1 MSLHWLIRLGLAIVL
16 LALVA
21 NSRLLL
27 GNRKKHRRILEN
39 TPLAILHVA
48 AYNAC
53 CYLLAALPADPSVF
67 LTPSILGAPAVVL
80 GLRVVGSASLLLGA
94 SLILA
99 TVLGRRVIGGQDT
112 RQGLISSGP
121 YRFARHPIYL
131 GILLI
136 SLSLALV
143 TVNVDGMISL
153 PLVFLANFL
162 QSEIEE
168 RHDLGERFREGYQAY
183 RRTTRRFGP
192 SWLWVS
198 LAGGVVSILALGSL
212 A

>member
-1 MSLHWLIRLGLAIVL
+1 MSFHWLIRLGLAIVL
-16 LALVA
+16 FALVA
-21 NSRLLL
+21 SARLLL
-27 GNRKKHRRILEN
+27 GNREKYQRILEN
-39 TPLAILHVA
+39 TPLAILEVA
-48 AYNAC
+48 VYNAC
-53 CYLLAALPADPSVF
+53 CYLLAALPADPSVVS
-67 LTPSILGAPAVVL
+67 TPSILGAPAVVL

-112 RQGLISSGP
+112 QQGLITSGP

-131 GILLI
+131 GIVLI

-143 TVNVDGMISL
+143 TVNADGMISL

-168 RHDLGERFREGYQAY
+168 RHDVGERFRQEYQAY

-192 SWLWVS
+192 SWLWLA
-198 LAGGVVSILALGSL
+198 LAGGVVAILALGSL

>member
-1 MSLHWLIRLGLAIVL
+1 MSLHWLIRLGLAIL
-16 LALVA
+16 LFALVA
-21 NSRLLL
+21 SARLLL
-27 GNRKKHRRILEN
+27 GNREKYQRILEN
-39 TPLAILHVA
+39 TPLAILEVA

-53 CYLLAALPADPSVF
+53 CYLLAAFPADPSVVPA
-67 LTPSILGAPAVVL
+67 PSILGAPAVVL
-80 GLRVVGSASLLLGA
+80 GLQVVGSASLLLGA

-112 RQGLISSGP
+112 QQGLITSGP

-131 GILLI
+131 GIVLI

-168 RHDLGERFREGYQAY
+168 RHDVGERFREEYQAY

-192 SWLWVS
+192 SWLWLA
-198 LAGGVVSILALGSL
+198 LAGGVVAILTLGSL
-212 A
+212 E

>member
-16 LALVA
+16 FALVA
-21 NSRLLL
+21 SARLLL
-27 GNRKKHRRILEN
+27 GNREKYQGILEN
-39 TPLAILHVA
+39 TPLAILEVA

-53 CYLLAALPADPSVF
+53 CYLLAALPADPNVVP
-67 LTPSILGAPAVVL
+67 TPSILGAPAVVL
-80 GLRVVGSASLLLGA
+80 GLRVLGSASLLLGA

-121 YRFARHPIYL
+121 NRFARHPIYL